1 MQKRSDAQSIVEMAL
16 LLPTLILILFGIIDL
31 SYYIYGY
38 ATMYQAARNG
48 AEKAAELP
56 PFPRFVGPLRTTP
69 DASELCVSNILSE
82 TLRVANRFP
91 DLETGP
97 GNSININYP
106 ARDSNNQPLRALG
119 APIEISIVYNIRPL
133 TPLWRFVTFGTQGTM
148 RVRTTARRSL
158 EALGD
163 NPTALNL
170 VACQP

>member
-56 PFPRFVGPLRTTP
+56 PFPRFVGPLRATP

-82 TLRVANRFP
+82 TQRIAVRFP
-91 DLETGP
+91 NLATAP
-97 GNSININYP
+97 NSININYP
-106 ARDSNNQPLRALG
+106 ARDANNQPLRALG
-119 APIEISIVYNIRPL
+119 APIEVSIEYYIQPL

-148 RVRTTARRSL
+148 RIRTTARRSL